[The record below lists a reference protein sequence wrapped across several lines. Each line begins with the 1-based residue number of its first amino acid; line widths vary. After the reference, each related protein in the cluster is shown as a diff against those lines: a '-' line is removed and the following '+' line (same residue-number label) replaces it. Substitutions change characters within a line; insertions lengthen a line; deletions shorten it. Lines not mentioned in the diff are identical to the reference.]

1 MLYANFDP
9 WHPWAPGRGRGQ
21 RRATPTRCPLVGFS
35 LFSASSSRFS
45 WRVWRERGKN
55 TVRKERGG
63 SWEGEG
69 VEWAGSPGLAKKNEA
84 KDKHKTCPHVGLH
97 DNCNIFKLTCM
108 RLHLLP
114 KVLFGKITMINS
126 AKQNPV
132 HVLLS
137 DQHEGSHTHPLS
149 ALVGFASCRSSE
161 TIFNSRHLNHVY
173 LTESSSTRIT
183 SCEPM

>member
-1 MLYANFDP
+1 MK
-9 WHPWAPGRGRGQ
+9 
-21 RRATPTRCPLVGFS
+21 RA
-35 LFSASSSRFS
+35 
-45 WRVWRERGKN
+45 RES
-55 TVRKERGG
+55 TVRKERG
-63 SWEGEG
+63 WELGTRESKR
-69 VEWAGSPGLAKKNEA
+69 AGSPGLAKQKQS
-84 KDKHKTCPHVGLH
+84 KRLKHKTCPHVGLH

-173 LTESSSTRIT
+173 LRVQFNEDNKL
-183 SCEPM
+183 